1 MFQPEELD
9 RIQSF
14 STGFKFL
21 GLDLLATPS
30 TSPFSSMLW
39 LIPVLCL
46 VTSLGANFA
55 MQKLQPGAQQQA
67 GCMKVMMYG
76 FPFFTAWLAWT
87 MPAAVG
93 FYWTL
98 QTLLSF
104 VQTLVTHRF
113 YSPQK
118 LTAQAE
124 AARVAR
130 RREEEGRVKEL
141 TPHQQIEVR
150 KQLEAKYLYSG
161 KGQKQDNKKNGDKKA
176 SQGKKR
182 SKGQSSQNSQYLG
195 SKK

>member
-1 MFQPEELD
+1 
-9 RIQSF
+9 
-14 STGFKFL
+14 
-21 GLDLLATPS
+21 
-30 TSPFSSMLW
+30 
-39 LIPVLCL
+39 
-46 VTSLGANFA
+46 
-55 MQKLQPGAQQQA
+55 
-67 GCMKVMMYG
+67 MKVMMYG

-141 TPHQQIEVR
+141 PPHQQLEVKR
-150 KQLEAKYLYSG
+150 QLEAKYLYSG
-161 KGQKQDNKKNGDKKA
+161 KGQKQDG
-176 SQGKKR
+176 GKK
-182 SKGQSSQNSQYLG
+182 
-195 SKK
+195 